1 MTYTDATIPEIDQAM
16 HQAAQDFY
24 YYKNLSPAVRRQFMH
39 AIASGLEANIED
51 LVATAME
58 ETHLGYDRLKGEVAR
73 TCWQLRSYAD
83 AAFAGRHLDIRIDT
97 ALPDRK
103 PAPRPDIRK
112 MMVPLGPVV
121 VFGSSNFPFAYS
133 TAGGD
138 TACALAA
145 GCPVIVKAHPAH
157 AETSEK
163 VAKIISEAA
172 SANGL
177 PKGVFAHIH
186 GADFDIGG
194 ALVSHP
200 LVKAVGFT
208 GSTSGGKALFDL
220 AAQRKE
226 PIPVFSEMGSTN
238 PVFLLPGKLK
248 TSAKEVAKWYSGSIT
263 LSVGQFCT
271 NPGLLLGVA
280 SAELTEFATE
290 LSKLMAQLP
299 SAPMLHPGIAKAYA
313 QKREAALSQKGVE
326 TLAVGVLPVN
336 SDGSAAPV
344 GGSGVAAEGIPTL
357 AKTSGAN
364 FLANPLLHQEV
375 FGPYSLL
382 IECADLGEVKEV
394 AAHLEGQLT
403 STLIATEA
411 DMLDHADLVALV
423 QEHCGRIIFNGV
435 PTGVEVVA
443 SMQHGGPYP
452 ATTDSRF
459 TSVGE
464 DGIRRFVRPVAF
476 QNYPNALLPEAL
488 KNENAGGYWRLVNG
502 EWSNKAI

>member
-1 MTYTDATIPEIDQAM
+1 MTYTDATIPEIDKALE
-16 HQAAQDFY
+16 QAAQDFIA
-24 YYKNLSPAVRRQFMH
+24 YKNLPLSVRRQFIH

-51 LVATAME
+51 LVATAMK
-58 ETHLGYDRLKGEVAR
+58 ETHLGYDRLKGEVGR
-73 TCWQLRSYAD
+73 TCFQLRSYSD
-83 AAFAGRHLDIRIDT
+83 AAYAGRHLDIRIDT

-103 PAPRPDIRK
+103 PAPRQDIRK

-157 AETSEK
+157 PETSEK
-163 VAKIISEAA
+163 VAGIIDDAIA
-172 SANGL
+172 ANGI
-177 PKGVFAHIH
+177 PKGVFSHIH
-186 GADFDIGG
+186 GAAFEIGG

-220 AAQRKE
+220 AAKRKE

-248 TSAKEVAKWYSGSIT
+248 ASAKEVAKWYSGSIT
-263 LSVGQFCT
+263 LGVGQFCT
-271 NPGLLLGVA
+271 NPGLMIGVA
-280 SAELTEFATE
+280 SPELDEFATE
-290 LSKLMAQLP
+290 LATLMTAVP
-299 SAPMLHPGIAKAYA
+299 GAPMLHAGIAKAYA
-313 QKREAALSQKGVE
+313 QKREAALTQKGVT
-326 TLAVGVLPVN
+326 TLAVGT
-336 SDGSAAPV
+336 DGPQ
-344 GGSGVAAEGIPTL
+344 AEGVPTL

-382 IECADLGEVKEV
+382 IECSDINQVKEV

-403 STLIATEA
+403 STVIATEA
-411 DMLDHADLVALV
+411 DMKEHTTLVELI
-423 QEHCGRIIFNGV
+423 QEHCGRLVFNGV

-443 SMQHGGPYP
+443 AQQHGGPYP

-459 TSVGE
+459 SAVGE
-464 DGIRRFVRPVAF
+464 DGIRRFVRPLAF
-476 QNYPNALLPEAL
+476 QNYPNELLPEPL
-488 KNENAGGYWRLVNG
+488 RNENPNQYWRLVNG
-502 EWSNKAI
+502 AWTNGSI

>member
-1 MTYTDATIPEIDQAM
+1 MTYTDATIPEIDKALQ
-16 HQAAQDFY
+16 QAAEDFIAF
-24 YYKNLSPAVRRQFMH
+24 KNLAPSTRKQFMY
-39 AIASGLEANIED
+39 AIATGLEANLED
-51 LVATAME
+51 LVATAMK
-58 ETHLGYDRLKGEVAR
+58 ETHLGYERLKGEVGR

-121 VFGSSNFPFAYS
+121 IFGSSNFPFAYS

-138 TACALAA
+138 SACAFAA

-163 VAKIISEAA
+163 VASIITEAVR
-172 SANGL
+172 SSGL
-177 PKGVFAHIH
+177 PQGVFTHIH
-186 GADFDIGG
+186 GAAFEIGG

-208 GSTSGGKALFDL
+208 GSTAGGKALFDL
-220 AAQRKE
+220 AAARKE

-248 TSAKEVAKWYSGSIT
+248 ESAKEVAKWYSGSIT

-271 NPGLLLGVA
+271 NPGLLVGVA
-280 SAELTEFATE
+280 SNELTEFITE
-290 LSKLMAQLP
+290 LSSLLNALP
-299 SAPMLHPGIAKAYA
+299 AAPMLHTGIAKAYA
-313 QKREAALSQKGVE
+313 QKREAALSAKGVE
-326 TLAVGVLPVN
+326 TMAVG
-336 SDGSAAPV
+336 SDGP
-344 GGSGVAAEGIPTL
+344 GAEGVPTL

-364 FLANPLLHQEV
+364 FLSNPLLHQEV

-382 IECADLGEVKEV
+382 IECTDLAQVKEV

-403 STLIATEA
+403 STLIATEE
-411 DMLDHADLVALV
+411 DMHENAYLVELI
-423 QEHCGRIIFNGV
+423 QEHCGRMVFNGV

-476 QNYPNALLPEAL
+476 QNYPNSLLPEAL

-502 EWSNKAI
+502 EWNNKAI

>member
-1 MTYTDATIPEIDQAM
+1 MTYTDATIPEIDKALE
-16 HQAAQDFY
+16 QAAQDFVA
-24 YYKNLSPAVRRQFMH
+24 YKNVSPAARRQFMH
-39 AIASGLEANIED
+39 AIASGLEANLED
-51 LVATAME
+51 LVATAMR

-73 TCWQLRSYAD
+73 TCWQLRSYSD

-97 ALPDRK
+97 AMPDRK

-163 VAKIISEAA
+163 VAQIIMDAA
-172 SANGL
+172 GANGL

-186 GADFDIGG
+186 GAAFEIGG

-208 GSTSGGKALFDL
+208 GSTAGGKALFDL
-220 AAQRKE
+220 AAARKE

-248 TSAKEVAKWYSGSIT
+248 ASAKEVAKWYSGSIT

-271 NPGLLLGVA
+271 NPGLLIGVT
-280 SAELTEFATE
+280 SEELDEFALE
-290 LSKLMAQLP
+290 LSTLMTYLP
-299 SAPMLHPGIAKAYA
+299 AAPMLHPGIAKAYA
-313 QKREAALSQKGVE
+313 QKKEAALSQKGVE
-326 TLAVGVLPVN
+326 TLAVG
-336 SDGSAAPV
+336 SDGP
-344 GGSGVAAEGIPTL
+344 AAEGVPTL

-382 IECADLGEVKEV
+382 IECTDLHQVKEV

-411 DMLDHADLVALV
+411 DMQEQADLVELV
-423 QEHCGRIIFNGV
+423 IEHCGRVIFNGV

-464 DGIRRFVRPVAF
+464 DGIRRFVRPVAY

-488 KNENAGGYWRLVNG
+488 KNENTGGYWRLVNG
-502 EWSNKAI
+502 DWNNKAI